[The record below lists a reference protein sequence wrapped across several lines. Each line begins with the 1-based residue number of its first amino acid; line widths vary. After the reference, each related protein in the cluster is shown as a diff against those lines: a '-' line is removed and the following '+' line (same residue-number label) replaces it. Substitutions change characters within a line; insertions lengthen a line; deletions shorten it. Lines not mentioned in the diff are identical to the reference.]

1 MTLFSLLKQGK
12 VRASSGNKVIPSE
25 EYTELLSAMEVT
37 KQAENDIAQA
47 FEENEQKCAELR
59 ETAKENGYQDGLVAF
74 NEHVLYLD
82 AKVKEM
88 EVELQ
93 KLVLPLALKAAK
105 KIVTEQL
112 KLNPETIVDIII
124 KTLKPISEAHRI
136 KILVSKEDKE
146 ILDKEKDNLKKRLEA
161 VQVFAIE
168 ERSEITSGGCI
179 IETESGIINASIE
192 NQWRALEAAFETF
205 SKHKNGQ

>member
-12 VRASSGNKVIPSE
+12 VRAAAGSKVIPAD
-25 EYTELLSAMEVT
+25 EYTELLSAKEIT
-37 KQAENDIAQA
+37 EQAQKDITQA
-47 FEENEQKCAELR
+47 FDENEKECEKLR
-59 ETAKENGYQDGLVAF
+59 EAEKAHGYQDGLTTF
-74 NEHVLYLD
+74 NEHVLFLD

-112 KLNPETIVDIII
+112 KLNPETIVDIVL
-124 KTLKPISEAHRI
+124 KTIRPVAEAHRI

-146 ILDKEKDNLKKRLEA
+146 LLDKEKETIKQRLDVVEI
-161 VQVFAIE
+161 FTIE
-168 ERSEITSGGCI
+168 ERSEITQGGCI

-205 SKHKNGQ
+205 AKNQHG